1 MFYIQQIAVF
11 MRHIL
16 IIGAGRSASS
26 LIQYLLNKSEEE
38 NLHLTIGDLSL
49 ELAQKKTKN
58 HTNATAIAFD
68 VYDPEQRKVEIQ
80 KADIVISMLPAFMHI
95 EVAKDCIAYK
105 KHMVTASYISDAMQS
120 LDEEA
125 KANNLVFMNEIGLD
139 PGIDHMS
146 AMKVIDEIRDQGG
159 KIILFESFCGGL
171 VAPES
176 DTNLWN
182 YKFTWNPR
190 NVVLAGQGGAAKF
203 IQEGT
208 YKYIPYHK
216 LFRRTEFMEV
226 EGYGRF
232 EGYAN
237 RDSLKYR
244 SVYGLDDAL
253 TLYRGTIR
261 RVGFSKAWNMF
272 VTLGMTDDSYTM
284 EDSEN
289 MTYREFTNS
298 FLPYH
303 PTDSVEIKLRL
314 SLKIDQDDI
323 KWDKLLELDLFNPK
337 KIVGLKNATPAQ
349 ILEKILSESWSLEE
363 HDKDMIVMYHKF
375 GYEING
381 EEKQID
387 SKMVCIGDDQT
398 YTAMAKTVGLPVAMA
413 TLQILNGNITT
424 PGVQLPINKEV
435 YLPIL
440 KELEEYGV
448 VFNEKEVPYMGYNP
462 KSVSS

>member
-1 MFYIQQIAVF
+1 
-11 MRHIL
+11 MRNIL

-26 LIQYLLNKSEEE
+26 LIQYLLNKSEVEH
-38 NLHLTIGDLSL
+38 LHLTIGDLSK
-49 ELAQKKTKN
+49 ELAQRKTNNDK
-58 HTNATAIAFD
+58 NATAIALDIFD
-68 VYDPEQRKVEIQ
+68 AKQRQTEIQ
-80 KADIVISMLPAFMHI
+80 KADIVISMLPAHLHI
-95 EVAKDCIAYK
+95 EVAKDCITFK
-105 KHMVTASYISDAMQS
+105 KNMVTASYISDAMQA
-120 LDEEA
+120 LDADA
-125 KANNLVFMNEIGLD
+125 KANNLIFMNEIGLD

-159 KIILFESFCGGL
+159 KMILFESFCGGL

-176 DTNLWN
+176 DNNLWN
-182 YKFTWNPR
+182 YKFTWAPR

-216 LFRRTEFMEV
+216 LFRRTEFLEV

-232 EGYAN
+232 EAYAN

-244 SVYGLDDAL
+244 SVYGLDEAL

-272 VTLGMTDDSYTM
+272 VQLGMTDDSYQI
-284 EDSEN
+284 DNSE
-289 MTYREFTNS
+289 TISYREFINL

-314 SLKIDQDDI
+314 QLGIEQDDI
-323 KWDKLLELDLFNPK
+323 MWDKLLELDLFNSK
-337 KIVGLKNATPAQ
+337 KIVGLKNASPAQ
-349 ILEKILSESWSLEE
+349 ILEKILSDKWTLEE

-381 EEKQID
+381 VQKQID

-413 TLQILNGNITT
+413 TLQILNGKIKTT
-424 PGVQLPINKEV
+424 GVQLPINKEV

-440 KELEEYGV
+440 EELEEYGV
-448 VFNEKEVPYMGYNP
+448 VFNEKQMDYIGYNP
-462 KSVSS
+462 DQVKH

>member
-1 MFYIQQIAVF
+1 
-11 MRHIL
+11 MRNIL

-26 LIQYLLNKSEEE
+26 LIRYLLEKSDAE

-49 ELAQKKTKN
+49 ELAKKKTN
-58 HTNATAIAFD
+58 GHANATAIALDIFNE
-68 VYDPEQRKVEIQ
+68 EQRKSEIQ
-80 KADIVISMLPAFMHI
+80 KADIVISMLPAHLHI
-95 EVAKDCIAYK
+95 EVAKDCITYK

-120 LDEEA
+120 LDAAA
-125 KANNLVFMNEIGLD
+125 KENNLVFMNEIGLD

-146 AMKVIDEIRDQGG
+146 AMKVINEIRDKGG
-159 KIILFESFCGGL
+159 KMLLFESFCGGL

-176 DTNLWN
+176 DDNLWN
-182 YKFTWNPR
+182 YKFTWAPR
-190 NVVLAGQGGAAKF
+190 NVVLAGNGGAAKF

-216 LFRRTEFMEV
+216 LFRRTEFLEV

-232 EGYAN
+232 EAYAN

-244 SVYGLDDAL
+244 TVYGLDDIL

-261 RVGFSKAWNMF
+261 RVGYSKAWNMF
-272 VTLGMTDDSYTM
+272 VQLGMTDDTYIVD
-284 EDSEN
+284 DSEN
-289 MTYREFTNS
+289 MSYREFTNL

-314 SLKIDQDDI
+314 QLGVEQDDI
-323 KWDKLLELDLFNPK
+323 MWDKLLELDLFNAK

-349 ILEKILSESWSLEE
+349 ILEKILTDKWTLQPD
-363 HDKDMIVMYHKF
+363 DKDMIVMYHKF

-381 EEKQID
+381 EQKQID

-413 TLQILNGNITT
+413 TLQILNGNIKT
-424 PGVQLPINKEV
+424 PGVQLPLSREV

-440 KELEEYGV
+440 EELEQYGV
-448 VFNEKEVPYMGYNP
+448 VFNEIETEYFGYN
-462 KSVSS
+462 KLL